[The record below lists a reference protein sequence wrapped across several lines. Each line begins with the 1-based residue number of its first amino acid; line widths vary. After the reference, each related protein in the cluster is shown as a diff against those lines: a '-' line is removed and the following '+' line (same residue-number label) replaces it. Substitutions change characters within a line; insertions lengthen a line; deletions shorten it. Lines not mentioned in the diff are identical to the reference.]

1 MIKISIK
8 SETDLQRIIDKGVI
22 LADVKIF
29 RGKREEFRANRRVR
43 VIDDTAYK
51 NCLLTF
57 DGDTYSV
64 MSPFDSIFRVK
75 KSASMLEVILVAVL
89 FLYGFVSTFINI
101 ELLTDLRYEFS
112 VSHGF
117 ALFVASAMIAFA
129 SWALSKIQVRVISL
143 HEHKITQV
151 YFAENDPHFDEQIEE
166 IDVTN
171 PKACTDKIDDLSH
184 DYDFDIPSKKELEQ
198 IEQKPK
204 PKKQKKQKK

>member
-1 MIKISIK
+1 MIEISIQ

-51 NCLLTF
+51 NCLLSF

-143 HEHKITQV
+143 HEHKLTNV
-151 YFAENDPHFDEQIEE
+151 YFAENDPHFNEQLEE

-171 PKACTDKIDDLSH
+171 PKAYTDKVDDLTH
-184 DYDFDIPSKKELEQ
+184 DFDFDITNKKETIQLEQ
-198 IEQKPK
+198 PK
-204 PKKQKKQKK
+204 PKANKKRKKK